1 MNKTIKQKITIIKD
15 MIKQEIQQ
23 GIKLMIKTDN
33 QTFDQA
39 YDQNPNDFQLN
50 VKLLVHSNNSKLG

>member
-1 MNKTIKQKITIIKD
+1 

-23 GIKLMIKTDN
+23 GIKEMIKTDN

-50 VKLLVHSNNSKLG
+50 VKLLGHSNNSKLG

>member
-23 GIKLMIKTDN
+23 GIIEMIKTNN